1 MKNMRYMVA
10 ALIALAGQLSYSGL
24 SSQIVHAQ
32 ANAMVQVPVSAT
44 NSNDACAANT
54 LARNDDSSTGAV
66 NLGFTANFFGTNYT
80 SLYVNNNGNITFDS
94 ALSTYT
100 PFPINTTNRVIIAP
114 FFADVDTNGSYG
126 NPVTYG
132 TGTYGGKPTFC
143 VNWPGVNY
151 YDSYIHADKLNYFQL
166 LLVSRSDIA
175 AGDFDIY
182 FNNNQ
187 IQWETGDASG
197 GTNGLGGSS
206 ARVGYSS
213 GGTNPTS
220 YELPGSGVPGSFLDS
235 NTTLGLIHNS
245 RGSAVLGRYLFTV
258 RNGAVNVG
266 PTVSASGKN
275 ADGTAYTSGTWTRQS
290 VNVTLKASDAGGP
303 GVKSIT
309 YSATGAQSI
318 ASTTVNAAT
327 ANVPTITAP
336 GTTTITYHAT
346 DTNGLSSADQTFT
359 VDIFAY
365 PATGQFVLGDAAVA
379 RALITHPAPPVTF
392 WSPLW
397 AKFNVLTSA
406 PLTVGP
412 QNFRGWASAASASP
426 PVCGGTWT
434 ATAAYHTPA
443 PSSVPSY
450 MGVLVSS
457 VVTETPIKISGNITR
472 IVIVKTNPGYSN
484 AQGRYGTGIIV
495 GSLCSP

>member
-1 MKNMRYMVA
+1 MVA
-10 ALIALAGQLSYSGL
+10 ALIALAGLLGHSGL
-24 SSQIVHAQ
+24 SSRIVHAQ
-32 ANAMVQVPVSAT
+32 GNAMVQVPVSAT
-44 NSNDACAANT
+44 NSSDACGANT
-54 LARNDDSSTGAV
+54 PARNDDDSTGQIS
-66 NLGFTANFFGTNYT
+66 LPFTANFLGHSYS
-80 SLYVNNNGNITFDS
+80 SLWVNNNGNVTFDGP
-94 ALSTYT
+94 LSTYT
-100 PFPINTTNRVIIAP
+100 PFNLYTTGSVIIAP
-114 FFADVDTNGSYG
+114 FFADVDTRIAGSV
-126 NPVTYG
+126 VTYG
-132 TGTYGGKPTFC
+132 SGIYNGHATFC
-143 VNWPGVNY
+143 VNWPGVDY
-151 YDSYIHADKLNYFQL
+151 YYSSTSHTKLDYFQV
-166 LLVSRSDIA
+166 LLVDRSDIA
-175 AGDFDIY
+175 PGDFDIY
-182 FNNNQ
+182 FNENQ

-206 ARVGYSS
+206 ARVGYSN
-213 GGTNPTS
+213 GTSANS
-220 YELPGSGVPGSFLDS
+220 YELPGSGAPGSFLDS

-245 RGSAVLGRYLFTV
+245 RGSDVLGRYIFSV

-275 ADGTAYTSGTWTRQS
+275 ADGTVYTSSTWTRQS
-290 VNVTLKASDAGGP
+290 VNVTLNAS
-303 GVKSIT
+303 VKSIT

-318 ASTTVNAAT
+318 APTTVNAAT

-346 DTNGLSSADQTFT
+346 DTNGTSSSDQTFT

-365 PATGQFVLGDAAVA
+365 PTTGQFVLGDAAVA
-379 RALITHPAPPVTF
+379 RALVTNPAPAVTF

-397 AKFNVLTSA
+397 AKFNPLTSA

-434 ATAAYHTPA
+434 AAAAYQSPA

-450 MGVLVSS
+450 MGVVVSS
-457 VVTETPIKISGNITR
+457 IITETPVKITGNITR

-484 AQGRYGTGIIV
+484 AQGRYGTGVIV
-495 GSLCSP
+495 GTVCGP